1 MTAKRE
7 CSSFVFSVVLTFVK
21 IKCPLLND
29 KHVLE
34 ATGMLSILTTVL
46 QVQSLAGVKVIQCKE
61 EDHGVGVSCTLWQ
74 AVL

>member
-1 MTAKRE
+1 
-7 CSSFVFSVVLTFVK
+7 
-21 IKCPLLND
+21 
-29 KHVLE
+29 
-34 ATGMLSILTTVL
+34 MLSILTTVL